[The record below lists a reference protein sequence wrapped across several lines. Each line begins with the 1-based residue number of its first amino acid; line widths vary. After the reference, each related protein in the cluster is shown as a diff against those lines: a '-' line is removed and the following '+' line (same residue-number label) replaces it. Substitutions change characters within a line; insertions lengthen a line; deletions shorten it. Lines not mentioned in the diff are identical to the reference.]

1 MVDFEFQ
8 FVFVHVNMAWMR
20 GLALLMADPWYVL
33 DLWKDAVQS
42 GCKLGAQ
49 HNEALE
55 SKVKEYLLVLHA
67 GREEAAKSNNM
78 LKY

>member
-1 MVDFEFQ
+1 
-8 FVFVHVNMAWMR
+8 
-20 GLALLMADPWYVL
+20 MADPWYVL

-67 GREEAAKSNNM
+67 GREEAAKSNNT